1 MKNQEPTW
9 LTAQLDGQG
18 LVAGREYAVR
28 DIDIKDDGFF
38 VESSCT
44 ITTLEGTREIRNAHL
59 AFDLGI
65 K

>member
-1 MKNQEPTW
+1 MKNQEPQF
-9 LTAQLDGQG
+9 LLARLDGQG
-18 LVAGREYAVR
+18 LVAGSQYAVT

-38 VESSCT
+38 VQSSCT
-44 ITTLEGTREIRNAHL
+44 IATLEGTREIRNAHL